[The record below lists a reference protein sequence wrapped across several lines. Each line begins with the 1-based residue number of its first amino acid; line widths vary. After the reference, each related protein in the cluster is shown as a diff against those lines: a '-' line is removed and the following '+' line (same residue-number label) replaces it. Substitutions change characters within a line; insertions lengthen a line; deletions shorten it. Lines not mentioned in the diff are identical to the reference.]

1 MISTVIRSTRHESS
15 RTATATRLAIV
26 LEYDGA
32 AYRGFQLQSAAPTI
46 QGELERAL
54 LALTGE
60 CVRVT
65 GAGRTDAGVHALG
78 QVAHFDLQREFD
90 TDTVRDAVNFHVKP
104 APVSVLK
111 AEPAKADFD
120 ARRSARQRAYLYRL
134 CNRRAEPV
142 LERKR
147 AWWVAT
153 PLDAA
158 AMADAAR
165 VLTGKHDF
173 TTFRAINCQA
183 RSPVKTLDV
192 LDVAREGDFILIRAR
207 ARSFMHHQVRN
218 IVGTLKLVGEGKWTA
233 EDVTAAL
240 EARDRA
246 RGGPTAP
253 AQGLYL
259 VEVLYQR
266 R

>member
-1 MISTVIRSTRHESS
+1 MPRYKITV
-15 RTATATRLAIV
+15 
-26 LEYDGA
+26 EYDGS
-32 AYRGFQLQSAAPTI
+32 GFVGWQRQENGLGVQQALEEAIAGFS
-46 QGELERAL
+46 GE
-54 LALTGE
+54 T
-60 CVRVT
+60 VT
-65 GAGRTDAGVHALG
+65 LFAAGRTDAGVHALG

-90 TDTVRDAVNFHVKP
+90 ADTVRDAVNFHLKP
-104 APVSVLK
+104 APVAVLE

-120 ARRSARQRAYLYRL
+120 ARLSARQRAYLYRL
-134 CNRRAEPV
+134 CNRRAPPV

-153 PLDAA
+153 PLDEA

-173 TTFRAINCQA
+173 TTFRAVNCQA
-183 RSPVKTLDV
+183 KSPDKTLDV

-207 ARSFMHHQVRN
+207 AKSFMHHQVRN
-218 IVGTLKLVGEGKWTA
+218 IVGTLKLVGEGKWTT

-253 AQGLYL
+253 AEGLYL
-259 VEVLYQR
+259 VKVLYQR
-266 R
+266 C